1 MWWGAL
7 TGGQSEY
14 SVHRR
19 GTHNLEAAC
28 IMEKP
33 GVLARGPGWETQ
45 DPCWSLG
52 NAFESSVMNTSVR
65 VHEGR
70 DFEAEGSVFAMAG
83 GC

>member
-1 MWWGAL
+1 
-7 TGGQSEY
+7 
-14 SVHRR
+14 
-19 GTHNLEAAC
+19 
-28 IMEKP
+28 MEKP